1 MLGHP
6 VAGRLPPVRRRP
18 APAFALAFELASQL
32 EPALLAL
39 GLVGRRTCE
48 GRPADHQGE
57 RAAQPSQRR
66 TVQGAPPDRPILVAA
81 PPAHARDRVS
91 GVTAGNRRGVR
102 EDRRLAGQYH
112 RRMSAHGKRL
122 LVVDD
127 DPKLRDLLHRYLV
140 AQQFEVALAGDGPSM
155 NRLLQRERWDLIILD
170 LMLPGEDGLSL
181 ARSLRGRSNVP
192 ILMLSARGEE
202 IDRVVGLE
210 MGADDYLAKP
220 FSPRELL
227 ARLRALLRRSQG
239 QREPGPQA
247 AHSGFGPYQ
256 LDVASHRL
264 TRDGA
269 EVKLSTAEFA
279 LLRIFVEHPLRVLSR
294 DVLIDMLKGYER
306 NPFDRSIDTR
316 VTRLR
321 RKIELNPAEP
331 AYIRTV
337 RGEGYL
343 FNPRGSEA

>member
-1 MLGHP
+1 MMEG
-6 VAGRLPPVRRRP
+6 
-18 APAFALAFELASQL
+18 AS
-32 EPALLAL
+32 
-39 GLVGRRTCE
+39 
-48 GRPADHQGE
+48 
-57 RAAQPSQRR
+57 
-66 TVQGAPPDRPILVAA
+66 
-81 PPAHARDRVS
+81 ARI
-91 GVTAGNRRGVR
+91 
-102 EDRRLAGQYH
+102 
-112 RRMSAHGKRL
+112 

-127 DPKLRDLLHRYLV
+127 DPGMRTLLEAYLGDSGFTV
-140 AQQFEVALAGDGPSM
+140 VTAMDGAAMWQALEQGMPDA
-155 NRLLQRERWDLIILD
+155 IVLD
-170 LMLPGEDGLSL
+170 LMMPGEDGLSL
-181 ARSLRGRSNVP
+181 ARRLRSQSNVP

-239 QREPGPQA
+239 QTGPVQQTTLPM
-247 AHSGFGPYQ
+247 FGPFQ
-256 LDVASHRL
+256 FDAASHRL
-264 TRDGA
+264 TKDGA

-294 DVLIDMLKGYER
+294 DILIDMLKGYER
-306 NPFDRSIDTR
+306 DPFDRSIDTR

-321 RKIELNPAEP
+321 RKIEPNPGEP